1 MLAIGG
7 ERGRAFRVSPWESAF
22 AGAPALE
29 GKRYGEAKA
38 LLLEGLER
46 HPGNTTLLYD
56 LACVEALMGDREDA
70 LDHLAQA
77 FTNPRLREYART
89 DTDLDSLRD
98 DSRFSAMV

>member
-1 MLAIGG
+1 
-7 ERGRAFRVSPWESAF
+7 
-22 AGAPALE
+22 
-29 GKRYGEAKA
+29 
-38 LLLEGLER
+38 
-46 HPGNTTLLYD
+46 
-56 LACVEALMGDREDA
+56 MGDREDA